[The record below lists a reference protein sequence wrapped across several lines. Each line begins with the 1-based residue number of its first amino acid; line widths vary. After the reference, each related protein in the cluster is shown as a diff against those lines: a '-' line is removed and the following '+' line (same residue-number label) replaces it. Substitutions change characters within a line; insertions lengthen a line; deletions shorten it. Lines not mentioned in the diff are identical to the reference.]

1 MTRRTFLKGGAL
13 TTAALSTGVL
23 GAEVGEAHLALEDY
37 PSALKRATVTLKVNG
52 LRHRLEVEP
61 RTTLLEV
68 LREELQLTGTK
79 KGCDRGQCG
88 SCTVLLNGR
97 PVYSCLSLAIE
108 AVGKE
113 ILTIE
118 GISDGETLHPVQRA
132 FVQEMGLQCGFCSPG
147 QILATVALLGK
158 NPSPSEAQIR
168 QALAGNL
175 CRCGAYPMIFKS
187 VQTAARLR

>member
-1 MTRRTFLKGGAL
+1 
-13 TTAALSTGVL
+13 
-23 GAEVGEAHLALEDY
+23 
-37 PSALKRATVTLKVNG
+37 
-52 LRHRLEVEP
+52 
-61 RTTLLEV
+61 
-68 LREELQLTGTK
+68 
-79 KGCDRGQCG
+79 
-88 SCTVLLNGR
+88 
-97 PVYSCLSLAIE
+97 LAIE

-132 FVQEMGLQCGFCSPG
+132 FVQEMGLQCGFCTPG
-147 QILATVALLGK
+147 QILATVALLAK
-158 NPSPSEAQIR
+158 HPNPSEVQIR